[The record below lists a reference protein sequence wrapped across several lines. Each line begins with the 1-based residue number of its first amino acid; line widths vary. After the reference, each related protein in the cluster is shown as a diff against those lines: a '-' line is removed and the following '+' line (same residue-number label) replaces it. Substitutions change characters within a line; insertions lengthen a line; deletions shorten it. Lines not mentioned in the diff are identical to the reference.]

1 MHPVVGHI
9 LERIVPP
16 TGLELPDGRI
26 LPPGT
31 IVGAN
36 PWVIHYQEAV
46 FGAEPEKFCPERWLQ
61 GESEEDE
68 EYEARI
74 RKMKE
79 SDMSFGGGNR
89 ICLGRPLALVEIHKV
104 VATIFGKYDIRLVDE
119 EEEWV
124 LHKQWFVWPHRI
136 RVKIR
141 DV

>member
-9 LERIVPP
+9 LERIVPS
-16 TGLELPDGRI
+16 TGLTLPDGRV

-36 PWVIHYQEAV
+36 PWVIHYQKVV
-46 FGAEPEKFCPERWLQ
+46 FGAEPVKFRPERWLQ
-61 GESEEDE
+61 SEPEGDE
-68 EYEARI
+68 EFEARI

-89 ICLGRPLALVEIHKV
+89 ICLGKPVALVEVYKV
-104 VATIFGKYDIRLVDE
+104 IANIFGKYDVQLVDE

-124 LHKQWFVWPHRI
+124 LHEQWFVWPHRI
-136 RVKIR
+136 RVNMR
-141 DV
+141 SV